1 MEKTIANREWIRE
14 ELCVSMTLVDRLLK
28 RKNDPIPSIR
38 VGRRVLI
45 PIDSFQKWLA
55 RQTENGM
62 NGVVDQ

>member
-1 MEKTIANREWIRE
+1 MEKMVMTRADVKAV
-14 ELCVSMTLVDRLLK
+14 LGLSMAHVDKLIK
-28 RKNDPIPSIR
+28 RKIDPVPSIH
-38 VGRRVLI
+38 VGRRIII